1 MRPYG
6 EHTRCVVSALIV
18 YSLCLHLQCTDAGKE
33 AFLNGAGK
41 HYATLL
47 DKQLQGKEYLVG
59 NKVNNGAFMK
69 HWFSAQ
75 GLCNARHVGE
85 HTGHSGSVITMCVV
99 GSTAA
104 VHCCGRLIVLGAGW
118 IRPVDG
124 S

>member
-1 MRPYG
+1 
-6 EHTRCVVSALIV
+6 V

-59 NKVNNGAFMK
+59 NKVTAAAFMK
-69 HWFSAQ
+69 HWFSFQ
-75 GLCNARHVGE
+75 RSCNTRPVGA

-99 GSTAA
+99 
-104 VHCCGRLIVLGAGW
+104 LG
-118 IRPVDG
+118 
-124 S
+124 